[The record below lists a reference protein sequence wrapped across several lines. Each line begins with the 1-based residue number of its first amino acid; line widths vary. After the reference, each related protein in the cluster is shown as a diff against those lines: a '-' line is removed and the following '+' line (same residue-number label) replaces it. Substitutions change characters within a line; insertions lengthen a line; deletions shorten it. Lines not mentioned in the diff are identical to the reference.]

1 MLSTLHHISKLLSEL
16 ETDIEIRVGD
26 KWLPFDLV
34 GVLASLTGDDE
45 LRETPKQKKLFVIE
59 ENGRVLCSDYEHR
72 INIAETYNYY
82 RGIYGDDVVV
92 KEFIEAP

>member
-1 MLSTLHHISKLLSEL
+1 MLSTLHHINKLLSEL

-26 KWLPFDLV
+26 KWIPFDLV

-59 ENGRVLCSDYEHR
+59 KNGRVLCSGYEHQ
-72 INIAETYNYY
+72 INLAETYNYY
-82 RGIYGDDVVV
+82 HTLFGDDVVV